1 MLTHPVAHYR
11 CRRGSVGSHPNRL
24 PRQSLHPAMHCIHRH
39 NASAARSRTGPCI
52 KVIAHRVDGCL
63 RTNPTAAHCMSIAAR
78 ELLQIFDVIR
88 VKRTAPRYASHSPDR
103 RVTTHCAPNRT
114 LHNNVLGVVNRTA
127 RFNRNKRI
135 PLSSMRPHGGP

>member
-52 KVIAHRVDGCL
+52 KVIAHWVDGCL
-63 RTNPTAAHCMSIAAR
+63 RTNPTAAHCMPIAAR
-78 ELLQIFDVIR
+78 EMLQIFDVIR
-88 VKRTAPRYASHSPDR
+88 VKRTAPRYASHSARSPRHNALR
-103 RVTTHCAPNRT
+103 RPSNPSQQRVRRSQSNRAFQQKQS
-114 LHNNVLGVVNRTA
+114 H
-127 RFNRNKRI
+127 
-135 PLSSMRPHGGP
+135 